1 MKKRYF
7 LTIIVMISL
16 SITAYPQPMKQIQGF
31 WRSYNRQDT
40 MTISFTDTLAYF
52 MTPSIEAL
60 NQNVYSFFIYN
71 LSGQL
76 MIQIISPNR
85 KSEGRFRLWFV
96 GQKEIKIQSIDPE
109 DFNNPQKHIPKES
122 DKNTFYLRKLF

>member
-109 DFNNPQKHIPKES
+109 DFNNPQ
-122 DKNTFYLRKLF
+122 DRKST